1 MAVLP
6 GKVFWVFLCGSQQ
19 PPLRK
24 KQNLACAAG
33 VGIQSQHTR
42 WESRVA
48 EDPEPGSLRFWCG
61 WKSGEFSCP
70 QRLEQVSQGSGT
82 KPHRAEGI
90 FGEFS
95 HLVGFLGCPELD
107 SVILVSPNWG
117 CSVIPCHGWSRI
129 WHFQA
134 PIHETGSL
142 SHQSRT
148 PLIWQKK
155 PSRTLTS
162 FSRLPNYW
170 HFTFSTLNL
179 GRHAWLYQPALLICH
194 VKLQPFILWH

>member
-33 VGIQSQHTR
+33 VGIQSQHTM

-48 EDPEPGSLRFWCG
+48 EDPEPGSLRLWCG

-148 PLIWQKK
+148 PLIWKKK
-155 PSRTLTS
+155 PQQNSHLFLQAAKLLTLH
-162 FSRLPNYW
+162 L
-170 HFTFSTLNL
+170 
-179 GRHAWLYQPALLICH
+179 
-194 VKLQPFILWH
+194 